1 MDELW
6 ISILKMFPDD
16 PPCEGG
22 SGSLSGFTFMNF
34 MMSAIALGANIVSN
48 INSNQ
53 RNNNNNNN
61 DNNDNVNN
69 FNFATNNNAGN
80 NQVTFQKINYALH
93 YKKRRT
99 IRP

>member
-1 MDELW
+1 
-6 ISILKMFPDD
+6 MFNLLLDD
-16 PPCEGG
+16 PPCQGG

-34 MMSAIALGANIVSN
+34 MMSAISLGANIVSN

-61 DNNDNVNN
+61 DNNDNLNN

-80 NQVTFQKINYALH
+80 NQVFFILNFFSITHLVL
-93 YKKRRT
+93 T
-99 IRP
+99 IAPGILK